1 MESVLPKMSLHHET
15 WLAVCDGNKALL
27 LQNQGDRAFPKLETR
42 EVFQQENPPAH
53 LQGTDAPGRTF
64 SSMGSR
70 RSATEQ
76 TDFHVQ
82 AEQEFLRNFAQLLD
96 SRVRAG
102 DIRDLLLV
110 APAKSLGILRAALSP
125 ATQKLVSGELARDY
139 VKLPLYEIE
148 RHLAHIG

>member
-1 MESVLPKMSLHHET
+1 MESVLSKMSLHHET

-42 EVFQQENPPAH
+42 EVFQQENSPAH

-64 SSMGSR
+64 NSFGGG

-82 AEQEFLRNFAQLLD
+82 AEREFLRKFAQLLD

-110 APAKSLGILRAALSP
+110 APAKALGILRAALSP
-125 ATQKLVSGELARDY
+125 ATRQVIMGELARDY

-148 RHLAHIG
+148 RHLAHVG